1 MELEEL
7 YQQGLEHFE
16 NRNYVEALRCFSKTD
31 ILDSKKYENQCI
43 DILEDLI
50 YYSKKKK
57 ALDYLEQLKF
67 YEEYSYFIDAY
78 KRRRINWI
86 SKALMFGSAILG
98 TIILIILFVF
108 N

>member
-7 YQQGLEHFE
+7 YQQGLEYFE

-31 ILDSKKYENQCI
+31 ILDSKKYENKCI

-50 YYSKKKK
+50 YYSRKKK

-67 YEEYSYFIDAY
+67 YADYSYFTDAY

-86 SKALMFGSAILG
+86 SKILMFGSAILG
-98 TIILIILFVF
+98 TIILIIFCIL